1 MRPTLV
7 APVILASLL
16 LAASPV
22 QSGSIKE
29 PPEPP
34 PLPTEPVVPTA
45 VLYSLETGL
54 VLLVSS
60 DFELGDFPGD
70 PFPSDLSLV
79 DLDDLTHG
87 TPDAYALTQLCVS
100 DPLCRDKILGSGRSG
115 RQTLAEALVNVYP
128 TIDLG
133 PPKNGLPVPEPGT
146 AALMGLGLG
155 ALAIAGRRAR

>member
-7 APVILASLL
+7 APVVLASLL
-16 LAASPV
+16 LAASPI

-34 PLPTEPVVPTA
+34 PLPVEPVPSA

-54 VLLVSS
+54 VLLVTS

-70 PFPSDLSLV
+70 PIPSDLSLV

-87 TPDAYALTQLCVS
+87 TADAYALTQICVS

-115 RQTLAEALVNVYP
+115 RQTLADALVNVYP
-128 TIDLG
+128 TIDLS
-133 PPKNGLPVPEPGT
+133 PPNGLPVPEPGT

-155 ALAIAGRRAR
+155 ALAVAGRRIRR